1 MLTHSFYL
9 KHQKAIN
16 IIFPL
21 ILGLSILVW
30 LYPFK
35 NYVYGEGNLLFINPF
50 SFNISPFM
58 QFHYSISY
66 TFPVSDGAPFAFL
79 DILVFLTNKLSGS
92 IVFSEDL
99 LLVFLSILQAY
110 GIFFFLRTLDDI
122 DHNGSHNFLPL
133 SIVAA
138 LFMFNPFTLSITW
151 WSLQGWTLF
160 YILSPYILGIL
171 LHVSFSKEINK
182 FLYLKV
188 VIVLIVLSPG
198 LNGAYAVPFLYSILF
213 FMVYLIFKLFTSNRS
228 KQVFFS
234 SLSRIFLIVLPG
246 IMIEVPIFLPYVLL
260 PLHGQIAPGYV
271 TTANLI
277 NSFIYQS
284 QTTQFFR
291 VASLMA
297 FNWVYNA
304 PLTYPWIGYLPFMS
318 TVSLL
323 LIFFLILGIF
333 YLKTERT
340 VKFMF
345 LFMVIPFFLSMGDNF
360 PVGNINLFLIKLGGP
375 FYVITNGYYILG
387 QLYVIALLG
396 LIFTILNKH
405 TADLLNAN
413 ATKTKR
419 VSNEIKHKM
428 KSKPRFFANI
438 SKNKKRAIIY
448 VLVLLLLL
456 TYVVPFFSY
465 GVYKESGPYSTEIN
479 IPNSFKNLNQYFA
492 KNYSGPIYNVLVLP
506 LSSNGVFYAKI
517 NQSSWQDNGQ
527 FISSFIPYPLIQ
539 SNNSDASYIIDNF
552 LSTNYSYNLA
562 PLFQYFHIKYVVI
575 DPFYNNTV
583 SNMFENS
590 KGERINYTLV
600 STELER
606 NFGAAT
612 NIGGFLVYSVRSV
625 SPILLVTK
633 ELFYSTSTNDSEFF
647 DILTSM
653 NATNN
658 YIGAVFLNTV
668 LVSNPIKHAQN
679 ISFEKVI
686 SQSETYL
693 IPDKNV
699 PFGILQNGSVIEFS
713 STNVSYSRYGV
724 SSINSTQI
732 NINLS
737 LVTNVSQEIKYIVMA
752 PLRNITNSIDYNF
765 VISFNGNFKITF
777 KNPTDSNV
785 FISLAY
791 PDFLGLWKV
800 NAQTYIK
807 SDSQFQTIFYVNTV
821 PPNLN
826 IDYSVNF
833 DTGLFIE
840 AGELSTTIILLI
852 VLWVLY
858 ERYDNR

>member
-1 MLTHSFYL
+1 
-9 KHQKAIN
+9 
-16 IIFPL
+16 
-21 ILGLSILVW
+21 
-30 LYPFK
+30 
-35 NYVYGEGNLLFINPF
+35 
-50 SFNISPFM
+50 M
-58 QFHYSISY
+58 QFHYSFSY

-79 DILVFLTNKLSGS
+79 DILVLLANKLSSS

-122 DHNGSHNFLPL
+122 DRNSSHNFLPI

-171 LHVSFSKEINK
+171 LHLSFSKRINK

-213 FMVYLIFKLFTSNRS
+213 FVVYLIIKFFTSNRS
-228 KQVFFS
+228 KGVFYS
-234 SLSRIFLIVLPG
+234 SLSRVFLSVLPG

-271 TTANLI
+271 TSANLI
-277 NSFIYQS
+277 KSFIYQS
-284 QTTQFFR
+284 QTTQFYR

-297 FNWVYNA
+297 FNWIYNA
-304 PLTYPWIGYLPFMS
+304 PLTYPWIEYLPFMS
-318 TVSLL
+318 AMSFL
-323 LIFFLILGIF
+323 LIFFLIIGVF
-333 YLKTERT
+333 YLKTGKT
-340 VKFMF
+340 VRFMY
-345 LFMVIPFFLSMGDNF
+345 LFMTIPLFLSLGNNF

-387 QLYVIALLG
+387 QLYVVALLG
-396 LIFTILNKH
+396 IIFAILNNN
-405 TADLLNAN
+405 TSDLLN
-413 ATKTKR
+413 TKDTKPKR
-419 VSNEIKHKM
+419 TLTEIKHKW
-428 KSKPRFFANI
+428 KLKLTFFARI
-438 SKNKKRAIIY
+438 SKNKKRKIIY
-448 VLVLLLLL
+448 VLVFLLLL
-456 TYVVPFFSY
+456 TYVFPFFSY
-465 GVYKESGPYSTEIN
+465 GVYRDSGPYSTEISV
-479 IPNSFKNLNQYFA
+479 PNSFEDLNQYFT
-492 KNYSGPIYNVLVLP
+492 KNYSGPVYNVLVLP

-539 SNNSDASYIIDNF
+539 GNNSDVSYIIGQF
-552 LSTNYSYNLA
+552 LSTNYSYNLVS
-562 PLFQYFHIKYVVI
+562 LFQYFHIKYVVI

-583 SNMFENS
+583 PNMFENG
-590 KGERINYTLV
+590 KGEQINYALV
-600 STELER
+600 STEFQR

-612 NIGGFLVYSVRSV
+612 DIGGFLVFSVRNV
-625 SPILLVTK
+625 SPILSVTK
-633 ELFYSTSTNDSEFF
+633 QLFYSASTNELEFF
-647 DILTSM
+647 DMLTSM

-658 YIGAVFLNTV
+658 YIGTVFLNTV
-668 LVSNPIKHAQN
+668 LVNTPIKNAQY

-686 SQSETYL
+686 NQFDTYP
-693 IPDKNV
+693 IPNKNI
-699 PFGILQNGSVIEFS
+699 PFGILQDGSVLEFS
-713 STNVSYSRYGV
+713 STNASYSRYGV
-724 SSINSTQI
+724 SYINSTQI

-737 LVTNVSQEIKYIVMA
+737 LVTNVSHEIKYIVMA
-752 PLRNITNSIDYNF
+752 PLKNMTNSIDYSF
-765 VISFNGNFKITF
+765 VISFNGNFEITF
-777 KNPTDSNV
+777 KNRTDSNV

-791 PDFLGLWKV
+791 PDYLGLWKV

-807 SDSQFQTIFYVNTV
+807 SDSQFQTIFYINTL

-826 IDYSVNF
+826 IDYSANF

-840 AGELSTTIILLI
+840 AGELLTTIILLI
-852 VLWVLY
+852 ALWVMHG
-858 ERYDNR
+858 RYNNR